1 MMNSLKDRDTF
12 NYNKLGGHKKAKEAK
27 SRKCLHLEKGERLSL
42 RWAHS
47 TDLELSVTVYF

>member
-1 MMNSLKDRDTF
+1 MNSLKDRDTF